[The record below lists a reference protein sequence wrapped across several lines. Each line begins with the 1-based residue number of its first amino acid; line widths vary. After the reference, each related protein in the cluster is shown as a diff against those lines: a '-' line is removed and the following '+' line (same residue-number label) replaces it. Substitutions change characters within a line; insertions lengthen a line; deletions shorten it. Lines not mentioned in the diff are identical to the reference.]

1 MRILGIETSC
11 DETAAAI
18 VEDGQ
23 QILSSIVASQVDVH
37 HVYGG
42 VVPELASRM
51 HIEAIVPVVEQA
63 LEASGLAPD
72 DIDAVAATQ
81 GPGLVGALLVGF
93 SFAKAYA
100 YANNLSFLG
109 VDHLEGHLYSVLLSD
124 TPPQFPYV
132 ALLASGGHTA
142 IYHVTAKGRYDL
154 LGQTRDDAAGEAYDK
169 VAKMMGLGYPGGGI
183 IDQMARR
190 GDPESIPF
198 PRPYLDKEKF
208 DFSFSGIKTAVH
220 RYVESLS
227 ESITDAHQA
236 DIAAAFQA
244 AVVDVLTHK
253 VLYAAEVKQCRHV
266 AVVGGVAANRGLRER
281 LERESAGKGIKLHI
295 PPLSLC
301 GDNAAMIAAAAHRH
315 FMDGAESSLKDDVY
329 SRHRRTPVSK

>member
-11 DETAAAI
+11 DETAAAV
-18 VEDGQ
+18 VEDGR

-37 HVYGG
+37 HLYGG
-42 VVPELASRM
+42 VVPELASRK

-63 LEASGLAPD
+63 IEASGLTPA

-100 YANNLSFLG
+100 YARNLRFLG
-109 VDHLEGHLYSVLLSD
+109 IDHLEGHLSSVLLTN
-124 TPPQFPYV
+124 TPPSFPYV

-142 IYHVTAKGRYDL
+142 IYHVTAEGQYDL

-169 VAKMMGLGYPGGGI
+169 VAKMLGLGYPGGGV
-183 IDQMARR
+183 IDRMARS
-190 GDPESIPF
+190 GDPDTVAF

-208 DFSFSGIKTAVH
+208 DFSFSGIKSAVH
-220 RYVESLS
+220 RYIGSLSVSLS
-227 ESITDAHQA
+227 EAHKA

-244 AVVDVLTHK
+244 AVVDVLSHK
-253 VLYAAEVKQCRHV
+253 VLYAAKVKQCRHV
-266 AVVGGVAANRGLRER
+266 AIVGGVAANQGLKKR
-281 LERESAGKGIKLHI
+281 LLQDLTGKAIELHI

-301 GDNAAMIAAAAHRH
+301 GDNAAMIAATAYHH
-315 FMDGAESSLKDDVY
+315 LQDGAGTSLKEDVY
-329 SRHRRTPVSK
+329 SRHRRTPV

>member
-18 VEDGQ
+18 VENGR
-23 QILSSIVASQVDVH
+23 QIHASVVSSQVDIH
-37 HVYGG
+37 HLYGG

-63 LEASGLAPD
+63 FADAGLAPA

-100 YANNLSFLG
+100 YAKNVRFLG
-109 VDHLEGHLYSVLLSD
+109 VDHLEGHLSSVLLSD
-124 TPPQFPYV
+124 SPPAYPYV

-142 IYHVTAKGRYDL
+142 IYHVKAEGRYDL

-169 VAKMMGLGYPGGGI
+169 VAKMMGLGYPGGGV
-183 IDQMARR
+183 IDRLARS
-190 GDPESIPF
+190 GNPDTIAF
-198 PRPYLDKEKF
+198 PRPYLDKHRF
-208 DFSFSGIKTAVH
+208 DFSFSGIKTAVY
-220 RYVESLS
+220 RYIQTQEASPAP
-227 ESITDAHQA
+227 EHQA
-236 DIAAAFQA
+236 DIAAAFQE

-253 VLYAAEVKQCRHV
+253 VLHAAEVKQCRDV
-266 AVVGGVAANRGLRER
+266 AIVGGVAANRGLRER
-281 LERESAGKGIKLHI
+281 LLRETDGQSIRLHI
-295 PPLSLC
+295 PPMPLC
-301 GDNAAMIAAAAHRH
+301 GDNAAMIAAAAYHHLRQ
-315 FMDGAESSLKDDVY
+315 GAQSSLQDDVY
-329 SRHRRTPVSK
+329 SRHRRKAA

>member
-1 MRILGIETSC
+1 MKILGIETSC

-18 VEDGQ
+18 VEDGV
-23 QILSSIVASQVDVH
+23 QILSSVVASQVDVH

-93 SFAKAYA
+93 SFAKAFA
-100 YANNLSFLG
+100 YEKKLPFLG

-124 TPPQFPYV
+124 APPQFPYV

-142 IYHVTAKGRYDL
+142 IYHVQAKGRYDL

-169 VAKMMGLGYPGGGI
+169 VAKMLGLGYPGGGI
-183 IDQMARR
+183 IDRMACR
-190 GDPESIPF
+190 GRPDAIDF

-220 RYVESLS
+220 RYIVSLETQLS
-227 ESITDAHQA
+227 EDLQA

-244 AVVDVLTHK
+244 AVVDVLAHK

-266 AVVGGVAANRGLRER
+266 AIVGGVAANRGLRER
-281 LERESAGKGIKLHI
+281 LEQEAVRKGIDLHI

-315 FMDGAESSLKDDVY
+315 LQDGAETSLQDDVY
-329 SRHRRTPVSK
+329 SRHRRTPV